1 MDPEEKGYA
10 WLFDDGGGTGDAAS
24 DECGCEGKPRWAI
37 GDVHAGGADASG
49 LGAGGGDVCGR
60 KFVFGRLVGVP
71 VGCGEP
77 AGADVHEQHAGEF
90 GCAEP
95 GVAVWV

>member
-37 GDVHAGGADASG
+37 GDVHTGGADASG
-49 LGAGGGDVCGR
+49 AVCDGGEAGGMDFGGTLKLACGTQALPETGCPGL
-60 KFVFGRLVGVP
+60 GRG
-71 VGCGEP
+71 
-77 AGADVHEQHAGEF
+77 
-90 GCAEP
+90 
-95 GVAVWV
+95 